1 MPDNELIRILSE
13 RLVALMP
20 VARELKDQ
28 ARARVEEALKAGL
41 AELNVPT
48 REEFESQ
55 ARALRRAEERL
66 AEMEKTI
73 AGLEALAGERQR
85 R

>member
-1 MPDNELIRILSE
+1 MPDNDLIKMLSE

-20 VARELKDQ
+20 VAKELKDQ

-41 AELNVPT
+41 AELDVPT

-55 ARALRRAEERL
+55 SRALERAERRIG
-66 AEMEKTI
+66 EMEKTI
-73 AGLEALAGERQR
+73 AELEALVEERR